1 MENCAI
7 NQIDITGCRVSLY
20 PMKDDFATEIL
31 QSIAAINTEA
41 VWQQTDLFST
51 LYRGEA
57 ASVVDAAAAL
67 FINAYNSAIHMVG
80 EFTFSKGCPGDLAG
94 EAHLTGKHEQPNQ
107 QANLEKG
114 DFLVH
119 CKYSFYVFGQENYME
134 EIAHI
139 VSLAETMGLQP
150 QSAHYVTFLTGTAS
164 QLFAYFEEALA
175 YAHEKLPH
183 YVLEG
188 TVSVNSPSL
197 EKNSEVHSHG

>member
-1 MENCAI
+1 MENCSM
-7 NQIDITGCRVSLY
+7 NQIDITGCRISLY
-20 PMKDDFATEIL
+20 PMKDDFASHIL
-31 QSIAAINTEA
+31 RSIKETDTTA

-57 ASVVDAAAAL
+57 ASVIDAAAAL
-67 FINAYNSAIHMVG
+67 FVNAYAPKTHLVG

-94 EAHLTGKHEQPNQ
+94 DAFLSGKHERPNHQ
-107 QANLEKG
+107 QITAKG
-114 DFLVH
+114 TFIVQ
-119 CKYSFYVFGQENYME
+119 CKYSFYVFGREDYME

-139 VSLAETMGLQP
+139 VSLADAMGLQP
-150 QSAHYVTFLTGTAS
+150 QSAHYVTLLSGTAA
-164 QLFAYFEEALA
+164 QLFAYFEQALA

-197 EKNSEVHSHG
+197 KEASLHE

>member
-1 MENCAI
+1 MENCSM
-7 NQIDITGCRVSLY
+7 NQIDITGCRISLY
-20 PMKDDFATEIL
+20 PMKDDFAPHIL
-31 QSIAAINTEA
+31 RSIEETDTTA

-57 ASVVDAAAAL
+57 ASVIDAAAAL
-67 FINAYNSAIHMVG
+67 FVNAYDPTTHMVG

-94 EAHLTGKHEQPNQ
+94 DAFLDGKNEQPNHQ
-107 QANLEKG
+107 QIITKG
-114 DFLVH
+114 TFIVH
-119 CKYSFYVFGQENYME
+119 CKYSFYVFGREDYME

-139 VSLAETMGLQP
+139 VSLADAMGLQP
-150 QSAHYVTFLTGTAS
+150 QSAHYVTLLSGTAA
-164 QLFAYFEEALA
+164 QLFAYFEQALA

-197 EKNSEVHSHG
+197 KEASLHE